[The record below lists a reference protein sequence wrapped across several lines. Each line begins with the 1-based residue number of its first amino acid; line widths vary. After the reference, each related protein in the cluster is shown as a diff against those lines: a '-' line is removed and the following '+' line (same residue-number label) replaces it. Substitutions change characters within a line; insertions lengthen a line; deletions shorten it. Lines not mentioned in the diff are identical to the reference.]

1 MGIEPILSK
10 SLGHSERRGT
20 CIPGVVVPHVGGLLR
35 WLERLLYTQKVVV
48 SVKQS
53 AQVAVDEDLNYIG
66 FGASLAM
73 GLGQGEF
80 TPQSTDRHEQPF
92 LNYIYHQD

>member
-20 CIPGVVVPHVGGLLR
+20 CIPGVVVPHMGGLLR
-35 WLERLLYTQKVVV
+35 WLERLLCTQKVVV

-53 AQVAVDEDLNYIG
+53 AHVAVDEDLNYIG
-66 FGASLAM
+66 FGASLPM